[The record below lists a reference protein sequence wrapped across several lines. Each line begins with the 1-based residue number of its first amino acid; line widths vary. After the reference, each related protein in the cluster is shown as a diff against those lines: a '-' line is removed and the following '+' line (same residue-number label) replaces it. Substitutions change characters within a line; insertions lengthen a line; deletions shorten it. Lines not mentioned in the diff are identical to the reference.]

1 METVYFQNNRGERLA
16 GLLCGGAGG
25 RPVVVVCHG
34 FTGSKEGRG
43 KAVEMARFL
52 DQNGWACLLFDF
64 AGCGESQGA
73 PENISLSNHIG
84 DLTSAIDLCQDR
96 GLGPVV
102 TMGRS
107 FGGSTV
113 LCQAAGDPRV
123 KAVCTWAAPAELSD
137 LFLGLTDE
145 DLPEDENSLIT
156 LAGSEGMIQLKAGF
170 FSDLLRHDVTG
181 SASRLA
187 PRPLLV
193 VQGTRDEVVE
203 PDQAR
208 RIFSAA
214 GNPKKLAMVE
224 GADHQFSAHYA
235 EVWQIVLDWL
245 KNSGI
250 RE

>member
-16 GLLCGGAGG
+16 GLLCGGSKG

-43 KAVEMARFL
+43 KAVEMARLL
-52 DQNGWACLLFDF
+52 DRNGWACLLFDF

-84 DLTSAIDLCQDR
+84 DLTSAINLCLDQ

-102 TMGRS
+102 TLGRS
-107 FGGSTV
+107 FGGSTA
-113 LCQAAGDPRV
+113 LCQAAGDFRV
-123 KAVCTWAAPAELSD
+123 KGVCTWAAPAALSD

-145 DLPEDENSLIT
+145 DLPEDENSLVT
-156 LAGSEGMIQLKAGF
+156 LAGSEGLIQLKAGF
-170 FSDLLRHDVTG
+170 FSDLSRHDVAR
-181 SASRLA
+181 SASLIT

-193 VQGTRDEVVE
+193 VQGTRDEVVD

-208 RIFSAA
+208 RIYSAA
-214 GNPKKLAMVE
+214 GNPKELAMLD
-224 GADHQFSAHYA
+224 GADHQFSAHHA
-235 EVWQIVLDWL
+235 EVWQILLAWL
-245 KNSGI
+245 KNSGVGG
-250 RE
+250 